1 MVLRD
6 FSREKCGARNCG
18 KNWPIF
24 GQFLAKFD
32 QKIDQFSSKLAAI
45 LIRSVMLFLSL
56 VLIAFTKLSLKSIL
70 KNQYKKLCKEL
81 EVQNIRIFHNE
92 ILCIECRFTLPWKL
106 FKIWSNLAPKWP
118 KIGTFVFSH
127 FSQFL
132 ARNRSIFLAS
142 REKSK
147 TREMCTSSR
156 NSFRNNSVKI

>member
-1 MVLRD
+1 MHISRI
-6 FSREKCGARNCG
+6 SRENEKWFCETFPARNAAREIAG
-18 KNWPIF
+18 ENLPIF

-92 ILCIECRFTLPWKL
+92 ILCIECRFTLP
-106 FKIWSNLAPKWP
+106 
-118 KIGTFVFSH
+118 
-127 FSQFL
+127 
-132 ARNRSIFLAS
+132 
-142 REKSK
+142 
-147 TREMCTSSR
+147 
-156 NSFRNNSVKI
+156 